1 MEYIDAKFLLTAVKP
16 SQYPDTLVPEVA
28 FVGRSNVGKSSLINC
43 LTNRTKLARTSSTPG
58 KTATINFY
66 DIAGSYRL
74 VDLPGYGYAQVS
86 KVEQERWAKMI
97 ETYLSDRF
105 NLVQVIQ
112 LVDARHKP
120 TKDDITMMSWVRHFG
135 FTPVVV
141 ATKLDKLKKS
151 QVESNLTLI
160 YETLGMDDDCIL
172 LPFSAETKQGRED
185 VAEVIDLVCRRFTPD
200 QGDILNKHSSKGGH
214 END

>member
-1 MEYIDAKFLLTAVKP
+1 MDFIDAKFLQTAVKP
-16 SQYPDTLVPEVA
+16 EQYPDTLIPEIA

-66 DIAGSYRL
+66 DIAGQYRL

-86 KVEQERWAKMI
+86 KAELERWSKMI
-97 ETYLSDRF
+97 ETYLSNRY

-120 TKDDITMMSWVRHFG
+120 TKDDITMINWIRSFN

-151 QVESNLTLI
+151 QIEPNLTKI
-160 YETLGMDDDCIL
+160 YEDLGLDDDCIL
-172 LPFSAETKQGRED
+172 LPFSAEKRTGRE
-185 VAEVIDLVCRRFTPD
+185 ELSEIIDMLCSKFTPNGED
-200 QGDILNKHSSKGGH
+200 VLR
-214 END
+214 